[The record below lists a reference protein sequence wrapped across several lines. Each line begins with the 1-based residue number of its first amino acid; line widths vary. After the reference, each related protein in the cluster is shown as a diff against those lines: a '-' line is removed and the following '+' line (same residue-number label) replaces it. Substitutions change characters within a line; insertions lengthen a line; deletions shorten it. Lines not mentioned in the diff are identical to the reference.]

1 MAGISYIFS
10 HTHTQILKE
19 RKRERE
25 IMRKTEMLTLRE
37 KEREREREVMRQ
49 KEREVMRKKYCLYV
63 SVRERLRY
71 LHGKKE
77 RKKE

>member
-1 MAGISYIFS
+1 
-10 HTHTQILKE
+10 
-19 RKRERE
+19 
-25 IMRKTEMLTLRE
+25 
-37 KEREREREVMRQ
+37 MRQ

-77 RKKE
+77 RVRDNEKEILRRKSVCER

>member
-37 KEREREREVMRQ
+37 RVMRQ
-49 KEREVMRKKYCLYV
+49 KERGNEKEILFICVCK
-63 SVRERLRY
+63 RETKILTW
-71 LHGKKE
+71 KE
-77 RKKE
+77 RKSEG

>member
-37 KEREREREVMRQ
+37 KERERERGNET
-49 KEREVMRKKYCLYV
+49 ERERGNEKEILFICVCK
-63 SVRERLRY
+63 RETKILTW
-71 LHGKKE
+71 KE
-77 RKKE
+77 RKSEG

>member
-37 KEREREREVMRQ
+37 RVMRQ
-49 KEREVMRKKYCLYV
+49 KERGNEK
-63 SVRERLRY
+63 ERLFICVCMRETKI
-71 LHGKKE
+71 LTWKE
-77 RKKE
+77 RRSE